1 MMGHVLLWN
10 FIGRLLGKESRLIT
24 IQLVLLNGIYKEK
37 KVKKVE
43 EVMVSLVEQGFFPN
57 MVIYNTFVNGYCQI
71 GDI

>member
-24 IQLVLLNGIYKEK
+24 TQLVLLNGIYKEN

-43 EVMVSLVEQGFFPN
+43 EVMVSLVEQGFIPN

>member
-10 FIGRLLGKESRLIT
+10 FIGRLLGNESRLIT
-24 IQLVLLNGIYKEK
+24 TQLVLLNGIYKEN

-43 EVMVSLVEQGFFPN
+43 EVMVSLVEQGFIPN